1 MARIVTDAQTGMLA
15 GGRMLIVDRD
25 AKCCAAFRV
34 FLERSGTRTVR
45 LLPRAPNLKAYAE
58 RFVGSINAECLN
70 RLIFVGEASL
80 RRAVREY
87 CAHYHHERD
96 ELRRRIAYYDLHPDE
111 RGKSLAQI
119 KGGLRARS

>member
-1 MARIVTDAQTGMLA
+1 
-15 GGRMLIVDRD
+15 MLIVDRD

-45 LLPRAPNLKAYAE
+45 LLPRAPNLNAYAE
-58 RFVGSINAECLN
+58 RFVGSIKAECLN

-87 CAHYHHERD
+87 CAHYHHERK
-96 ELRRRIAYYDLHPDE
+96 H
-111 RGKSLAQI
+111 
-119 KGGLRARS
+119 